1 MKCQKLLDYLYH
13 QKYFELISIDLS
25 RQMNTNIPQ
34 QIKFVGKLEEE
45 NGATMRFIA
54 KEQQKTI
61 LNFSSNSLIITE

>member
-1 MKCQKLLDYLYH
+1 
-13 QKYFELISIDLS
+13 
-25 RQMNTNIPQ
+25 MNTNIPQ